1 MGGKPKHEVI
11 SAVGSAVPLFQTFL
25 AFMAAAVPYRSAR
38 FVLTAVAL
46 TKPLY
51 LPWGQRLVRG

>member
-25 AFMAAAVPYRSAR
+25 AFMAAAVPYHYAR
-38 FVLTAVAL
+38 LVLTAMVLSAL
-46 TKPLY
+46 GAEA
-51 LPWGQRLVRG
+51 GQGISQ